1 SEVLSDERNNVNRW
15 RHLMQGT
22 NWVKVSERL
31 PGECRQVLLKVK
43 NDYELALGF
52 VINGYFYEQVT
63 FSKIANNTVTNTKI
77 PAERV
82 THWMYLDSIPL
93 PPMQEG
99 E

>member
-1 SEVLSDERNNVNRW
+1 
-15 RHLMQGT
+15 MQGT

-93 PPMQEG
+93 PPMPEG